1 MLYFVDNYFAHTDDR
16 GSIRGLINRGIWKE
30 LNLITSEAG
39 VVRGNHYH
47 KRTQELFIILEGV
60 IEVHTQKVNHEN
72 LAGEISVYSVRAG
85 DVFWIDPLT
94 NHTFIPKTYSKW
106 INALSEPIDRD
117 NPDFYRITLS
127 HARK

>member
-16 GSIRGLINRGIWKE
+16 GSIRGLINQGIWKE

-60 IEVHTQKVNHEN
+60 IEVHTQRVNHED

-106 INALSEPIDRD
+106 INVLSEPIDRD